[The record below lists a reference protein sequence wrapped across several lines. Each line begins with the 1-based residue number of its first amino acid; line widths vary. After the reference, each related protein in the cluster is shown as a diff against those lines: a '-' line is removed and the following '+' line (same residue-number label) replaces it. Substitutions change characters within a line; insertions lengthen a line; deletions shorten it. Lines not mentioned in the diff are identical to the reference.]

1 MTFKKE
7 KKSKGLSFH
16 KSSLGDKIADVIIL
30 GILAVFAFTIIFPF
44 YNMIIISLSDYASSS
59 KTGIK
64 LLPSDLSLVNY
75 KVIFSDP
82 KLLNSI
88 YVSVFVTTVGV
99 VISLATTILAG
110 YALSRKSLPGR
121 NMLMVFFI
129 VPMFFSGGLIPWYLV
144 VTNLGL
150 DNSLWAI
157 ILPSIVNVFYII
169 LMKNY
174 FNTIPDSLVEA
185 ARMDGASEME
195 ILWKVV
201 LPIAKPIIATI
212 TLFLIVDKWNDW
224 WTAKLFI
231 QDSDKMPLQLLIR
244 NIVIESSMDI
254 GSEKAQAMKNSKVL
268 LNPLG
273 IQMASVVVA
282 TLPILFI
289 YPLLQ
294 KHFSKGI
301 MLGSLKE

>member
-1 MTFKKE
+1 MKLLKK
-7 KKSKGLSFH
+7 KNTSGSSFY
-16 KSSLGDKIADVIIL
+16 SYSVGDKIADFIIL
-30 GILAVFAFTIIFPF
+30 ALLALFAFTIIFPF
-44 YNMIIISLSDYASSS
+44 YNMIILSLSDYASSS
-59 KTGIK
+59 KTAMK
-64 LLPSDLSLVNY
+64 LIPKDLSLVNY
-75 KVIFSDP
+75 KIIFSDP
-82 KLLNSI
+82 KLLSSI
-88 YVSVFVTTVGV
+88 YVSLFVTVVGV
-99 VISLATTILAG
+99 VMSMGTTILAG
-110 YALSRKSLPGR
+110 YALSRKSMPGR
-121 NMLMVFFI
+121 KWVMLFFI
-129 VPMFFSGGLIPWYLV
+129 IPMFFSGGLIPWYLV

-150 DNSLWAI
+150 NNSLWAI
-157 ILPSIVNVFYII
+157 ILPSIVNVFYVI

-174 FNTIPDSLVEA
+174 FNTIPDSLLEA
-185 ARMDGASEME
+185 ARMDGATEWQVL
-195 ILWKVV
+195 IRVV
-201 LPIAKPIIATI
+201 LPIAKPILATI
-212 TLFLIVDKWNDW
+212 ALFLIVDKWNDW

-244 NIVIESSMDI
+244 NVVIESSMDI

-301 MLGSLKE
+301 LLGSLKE

>member
-1 MTFKKE
+1 MFKKK
-7 KKSKGLSFH
+7 KKSKGLSYH
-16 KSSLGDKIADVIIL
+16 GNTIGDKIADVIIL
-30 GILAVFAFTIIFPF
+30 SVLAVFAFTIIFPF

-59 KTGIK
+59 KTGMK
-64 LLPSDLSLVNY
+64 LIPDNLSLVNY
-75 KVIFSDP
+75 KIIFSDP

-88 YVSVFVTTVGV
+88 YVSLFVTSVGV
-99 VISLATTILAG
+99 IISLATTVLAG

-121 NMLMVFFI
+121 KGIMFFFI
-129 VPMFFSGGLIPWYLV
+129 IPMFFSGGLIPWYLV

-174 FNTIPDSLVEA
+174 FNTIPNSLIEA
-185 ARMDGASEME
+185 ARMDGASEMA

-201 LPIAKPIIATI
+201 LPIAKPILATI

-231 QDSDKMPLQLLIR
+231 QDSSKMPLQLLIR

-254 GSEKAQAMKNSKVL
+254 GSEKAQAMKNAKVL

-301 MLGSLKE
+301 LLGSLKE